1 MTNEQIARLMN
12 IQNIATFLLAVLDSL
27 QDEAAGI
34 VNDEGLALDFVYGI
48 VGLIEVS
55 SELDKAPRTDWRTIP
70 PQVTGET

>member
-34 VNDEGLALDFVYGI
+34 VNDEGLALDFVYGLI
-48 VGLIEVS
+48 GLLEVS
-55 SELDKAPRTDWRTIP
+55 NELDKAPRIDWRTN
-70 PQVTGET
+70 VSGS